1 MTKTI
6 DFYFDFISPYTYIG
20 HKRIEKEGMGINFNY
35 KPILLGG
42 LHKLWNITPQA
53 YIEPKKQFMIM
64 DCEMVSKKF
73 KIDFI
78 FNSKF
83 PLNTIK
89 LMRGC
94 LILENDQLKKYI
106 QLVFDAYWKN
116 NEDITS
122 NKVLIKILT
131 QIGINLEEF
140 SKKIDKNEIKE
151 KLKNFTHDAFKKI
164 YLEHPLMLLIIK
176 IFGDK
181 IDLIML
187 LRNSILFFN
196 FKI

>member
-1 MTKTI
+1 MTKNI
-6 DFYFDFISPYTYIG
+6 EFYFDFISPYTYLG
-20 HKRIEKEGMGINFNY
+20 HKRIKNEGVGIKFNY

-53 YIEPKKQFMIM
+53 YIEPKKEFMIM

-106 QLVFDAYWKN
+106 ELVFDAYWKN
-116 NEDITS
+116 NEDVTD
-122 NKVLIKILT
+122 NKVLSKILN
-131 QIGINLEEF
+131 QIDIKLEEF
-140 SKKIDKNEIKE
+140 IEKIEKNDIKE
-151 KLKNFTHDAFKKI
+151 KLKKLTSDAFKK
-164 YLEHPLMLLIIK
+164 K
-176 IFGDK
+176 IFGAPTFVINNKNFWGQDRLEYA
-181 IDLIML
+181 IEEF
-187 LRNSILFFN
+187 NSTS
-196 FKI
+196 

>member
-20 HKRIEKEGMGINFNY
+20 HKRIEKEGNGINFNY

-122 NKVLIKILT
+122 NKVLSKILT
-131 QIGINLEEF
+131 QIGINFEEF
-140 SKKIDKNEIKE
+140 SKKIEENEIKE
-151 KLKNFTHDAFKKI
+151 KLKNFTHDAFKKN
-164 YLEHPLMLLIIK
+164 
-176 IFGDK
+176 IFGAPTYVVNNKNFWGQDRF
-181 IDLIML
+181 DYAVEEF
-187 LRNSILFFN
+187 NSIF
-196 FKI
+196 

>member
-1 MTKTI
+1 MTKHI
-6 DFYFDFISPYTYIG
+6 EFYFDFISPYTYLG
-20 HKRIEKEGMGINFNY
+20 HKRIKNEGAGIKFNY

-73 KIDFI
+73 QIDFI

-106 QLVFDAYWKN
+106 ELVFDAYWKN
-116 NEDITS
+116 NEDVTD
-122 NKVLIKILT
+122 NKVLSKILN
-131 QIGINLEEF
+131 QIDIKLEEF
-140 SKKIDKNEIKE
+140 IEKIEKNDIKE
-151 KLKNFTHDAFKKI
+151 KLKELTSDAFKK
-164 YLEHPLMLLIIK
+164 K
-176 IFGDK
+176 IFGAPTFVINNKNFWGQDRFEYA
-181 IDLIML
+181 IEEF
-187 LRNSILFFN
+187 NSTS
-196 FKI
+196 

>member
-1 MTKTI
+1 MTKHI
-6 DFYFDFISPYTYIG
+6 EFYFDFISPYTYLG
-20 HKRIEKEGMGINFNY
+20 HKRIENEVSGINFNY
-35 KPILLGG
+35 KPMLLGG

-53 YIEPKKQFMIM
+53 YIEPKKEFMIM

-106 QLVFDAYWKN
+106 ELVFDAYWKK
-116 NEDITS
+116 NEDVTD
-122 NKVLIKILT
+122 NKVLSKILN
-131 QIGINLEEF
+131 QIDIKLEEF
-140 SKKIDKNEIKE
+140 IDKIEKNVVKE
-151 KLKNFTHDAFKKI
+151 KLKEFTNDAFKK
-164 YLEHPLMLLIIK
+164 K
-176 IFGDK
+176 IFGAPTFIVNNKNFWGQDRFEYA
-181 IDLIML
+181 IEEF
-187 LRNSILFFN
+187 NSST
-196 FKI
+196 

>member
-1 MTKTI
+1 MTKNI
-6 DFYFDFISPYTYIG
+6 EFYFDFISPYTYLG
-20 HKRIEKEGMGINFNY
+20 HKRIKNEGAGIKFNY

-53 YIEPKKQFMIM
+53 YIEPKKEFMIM

-106 QLVFDAYWKN
+106 ELVFDAYWKN
-116 NEDITS
+116 NEDITD
-122 NKVLIKILT
+122 NKVLSKILN
-131 QIGINLEEF
+131 QIDIKLEEF
-140 SKKIDKNEIKE
+140 IEKIEKNDIKE
-151 KLKNFTHDAFKKI
+151 KLKELTSDAFKK
-164 YLEHPLMLLIIK
+164 K
-176 IFGDK
+176 IFGAPTFVINNKNFWGQDRFEYA
-181 IDLIML
+181 IEEF
-187 LRNSILFFN
+187 NSTS
-196 FKI
+196 

>member
-1 MTKTI
+1 MTKNI
-6 DFYFDFISPYTYIG
+6 EFYFDFISPYTYLG
-20 HKRIEKEGMGINFNY
+20 HKRIKNEGVGIKFNY

-53 YIEPKKQFMIM
+53 YIEPKKEFMIM
-64 DCEMVSKKF
+64 DCEMVSNKF

-106 QLVFDAYWKN
+106 ELVFDAYWKN
-116 NEDITS
+116 NEDITD
-122 NKVLIKILT
+122 NKVLSKILN
-131 QIGINLEEF
+131 QIDIKLEEF
-140 SKKIDKNEIKE
+140 IEKIENNDIKE
-151 KLKNFTHDAFKKI
+151 KLKELTSDAFKK
-164 YLEHPLMLLIIK
+164 K
-176 IFGDK
+176 IFGAPTFVINNKNFWGQDRFEYA
-181 IDLIML
+181 IEEF
-187 LRNSILFFN
+187 NSTS
-196 FKI
+196 

>member
-1 MTKTI
+1 MTKNI
-6 DFYFDFISPYTYIG
+6 EFYFDFISPYTYLG
-20 HKRIEKEGMGINFNY
+20 HKRIKNEGVGIKFNY

-53 YIEPKKQFMIM
+53 YIEPKKEFMIM

-106 QLVFDAYWKN
+106 ELVFDAYWKN
-116 NEDITS
+116 NEDVTD
-122 NKVLIKILT
+122 NKVLSKILN
-131 QIGINLEEF
+131 QIDIKLEEF
-140 SKKIDKNEIKE
+140 IEKIEKNDIKE
-151 KLKNFTHDAFKKI
+151 KLKELTSDAFKK
-164 YLEHPLMLLIIK
+164 K
-176 IFGDK
+176 IFGAPTFVINNKNFWGQDRFEYA
-181 IDLIML
+181 IEEF
-187 LRNSILFFN
+187 NSTS
-196 FKI
+196 

>member
-1 MTKTI
+1 MTKKI
-6 DFYFDFISPYTYIG
+6 EFYFDFISPYTYLG
-20 HKRIEKEGMGINFNY
+20 HKRIKNEGAGIKFNY

-53 YIEPKKQFMIM
+53 YIEPKKEFMIM

-106 QLVFDAYWKN
+106 ELVFDAYWKN
-116 NEDITS
+116 NEDVTD
-122 NKVLIKILT
+122 NKVLSKILN
-131 QIGINLEEF
+131 QIDIKLEEF
-140 SKKIDKNEIKE
+140 IEKIEKNDIKE
-151 KLKNFTHDAFKKI
+151 KLKELTSDAFKK
-164 YLEHPLMLLIIK
+164 K
-176 IFGDK
+176 IFGAPTFV
-181 IDLIML
+181 IN
-187 LRNSILFFN
+187 NSLFWGQDRLEYALDELN
-196 FKI
+196 N

>member
-1 MTKTI
+1 MTKHI
-6 DFYFDFISPYTYIG
+6 EFYFDFISPYTYLG
-20 HKRIEKEGMGINFNY
+20 HKRIENEGSGINFNY

-53 YIEPKKQFMIM
+53 YIEPKKEFMIM

-106 QLVFDAYWKN
+106 ELVFDAYWKN
-116 NEDITS
+116 NEDITD
-122 NKVLIKILT
+122 NKVLSKILN
-131 QIGINLEEF
+131 QIDIKLEEF
-140 SKKIDKNEIKE
+140 IEKIEKNDIKE
-151 KLKNFTHDAFKKI
+151 KLKELTSDAFKK
-164 YLEHPLMLLIIK
+164 K
-176 IFGDK
+176 IFGAPTFVINNKNFWGQDRFEYA
-181 IDLIML
+181 IEEF
-187 LRNSILFFN
+187 NSTS
-196 FKI
+196 